1 MIEQIKRIEP
11 NIIQRLVQLDKEA
24 FAEGG
29 MNAWH
34 LVPIIRH
41 GRVYVLKKD
50 KEIIGSIQYLLDWD
64 CPKKAYMVGVSIS
77 KEFQGQGLGTGFIKE
92 SLRALSRG
100 NIEEVELT
108 VDANNTPAVKVYEG
122 KLGFKVT
129 ESRKNEYGDG
139 EDRLVMILSL
149 ADFISKDVT

>member
-1 MIEQIKRIEP
+1 MIEQVKKIEP
-11 NIIQRLVQLDKEA
+11 QIIQRLVQLDKEA

-29 MNAWH
+29 MNEWH

-41 GRVYVLKKD
+41 GRVYVLKQG

-64 CPKKAYMVGVSIS
+64 CRQKAYMVGVSIA
-77 KEFQGQGLGTGFIKE
+77 KEFQGLGLGTKFIKE
-92 SLRALSRG
+92 SFRALAKEK
-100 NIEEVELT
+100 ITEVELT
-108 VDANNTPAVKVYEG
+108 VDGDNAPAVKVYEG

-129 ESRKNEYGDG
+129 DSRKNEYGDG

-149 ADFISKDVT
+149 VDFAKHDVT